1 MAQEGVM
8 ELMQKPEI
16 KKAMQTMM
24 LNYFQQQKENTLKR
38 YKMLNRHVKK
48 GQVLFVGSSLM
59 ELFPINEMQHTLD
72 IDNL

>member
-24 LNYFQQQKENTLKR
+24 LNYFQQQK
-38 YKMLNRHVKK
+38 
-48 GQVLFVGSSLM
+48 
-59 ELFPINEMQHTLD
+59 I
-72 IDNL
+72 